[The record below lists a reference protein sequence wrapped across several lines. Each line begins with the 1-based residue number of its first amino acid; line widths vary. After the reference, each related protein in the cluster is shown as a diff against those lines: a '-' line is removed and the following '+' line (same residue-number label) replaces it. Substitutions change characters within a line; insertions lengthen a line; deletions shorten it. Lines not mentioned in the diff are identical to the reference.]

1 MYILPCK
8 NCQGVWNSITLCYA
22 PLLHAYILSTM
33 SMQSYTLTLQLLSA
47 ALTHSLLHTLTPSLT
62 LQLLSAASSGV
73 SYLPHNGLQSGLK
86 NMAVLLKKLS

>member
-1 MYILPCK
+1 MHSHTP
-8 NCQGVWNSITLCYA
+8 
-22 PLLHAYILSTM
+22 PLLTLQPLSAALTH
-33 SMQSYTLTLQLLSA
+33 SLLHTFTLSLTLQLLSA

-62 LQLLSAASSGV
+62 LQLLSAASSCV